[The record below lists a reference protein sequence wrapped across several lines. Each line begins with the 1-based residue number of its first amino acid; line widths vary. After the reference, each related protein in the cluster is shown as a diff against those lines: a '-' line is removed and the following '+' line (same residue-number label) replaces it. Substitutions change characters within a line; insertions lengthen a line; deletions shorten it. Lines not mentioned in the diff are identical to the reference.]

1 MKKIISIIAVFAM
14 VCMFSNGIAE
24 TGYVIVKNILD
35 VSDSFEDSYYSGK
48 PYGAYMKNL
57 NEVLEKAD
65 VKDNYC
71 LFYAKTDNQFDSY
84 AMLAGK
90 NEEGGSEITVWRGN
104 DLKDQARALVYCAV
118 MLDAWDSLE
127 EAVAVG
133 DDCSL
138 IVALSYDEDVVCAK
152 NSLEAQTLGEAIVYA
167 VSLIT
172 GQ

>member
-1 MKKIISIIAVFAM
+1 MKKTISIIAFFAM

-71 LFYAKTDNQFDSY
+71 LFYAKIDNQFDSY

-104 DLKDQARALVYCAV
+104 DLKVHARALVYCAV

-127 EAVAVG
+127 EAVG
-133 DDCSL
+133 DDCPL
-138 IVALSYDEDVVCAK
+138 IVALGYDEDIVCAK
-152 NSLEAQTLGEAIVYA
+152 NSSEAQTLGEAIVYA
-167 VSLIT
+167 VSLIA